1 MTASLR
7 PAGSTPR
14 EAVAGAIGVRPG
26 KRARGKAGDDGRG
39 A

>member
-1 MTASLR
+1 MMAPLR
-7 PAGSTPR
+7 SAGIAPR

-26 KRARGKAGDDGRG
+26 KRARGKPGGDGRG